1 MGAITV
7 DSYNH
12 TGIVVKDAE
21 ATAKSYTEKIGAGPW
36 KFTDTGGALVL
47 AHGKVGELVY
57 ELLQPKEG
65 MDSLWAAFLKEH
77 GEGLHHISYNVSDVE
92 KAAAELKANGGEVC
106 VYNDRSIA
114 IPDRMAYIQ
123 IGGPA
128 SIILELL
135 KTPEA

>member
-106 VYNDRSIA
+106 VYNDRPIA